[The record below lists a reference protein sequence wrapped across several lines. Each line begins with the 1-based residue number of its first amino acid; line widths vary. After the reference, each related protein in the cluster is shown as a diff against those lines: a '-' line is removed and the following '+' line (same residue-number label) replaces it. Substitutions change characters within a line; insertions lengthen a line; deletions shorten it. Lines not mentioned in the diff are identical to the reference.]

1 MAAASLIRASKQL
14 DRINPIPLGG
24 RAQAAEGEF
33 LGLPFPQ
40 GGIAWQCRNPAP
52 ETGVAGATCR
62 RFQRPLAMYPLTC
75 PEMTVAAAEL
85 VVYAVTTFMAA
96 LGLFVTAR

>member
-1 MAAASLIRASKQL
+1 
-14 DRINPIPLGG
+14 
-24 RAQAAEGEF
+24 
-33 LGLPFPQ
+33 
-40 GGIAWQCRNPAP
+40 
-52 ETGVAGATCR
+52 
-62 RFQRPLAMYPLTC
+62 MYPVTC